1 MATLCRVISQLSSHV
16 TRWLRA
22 ANDGGQPKGSPMRP
36 HRLAIIFLA
45 AFAGAAP
52 LPALAAP
59 VWTGILGTE
68 AAVGG
73 YDSVSYFN
81 GTPVMGSDAFTT
93 RYKGATFKF
102 ANAQNLAAF
111 KAAGF
116 DELDEVGDVGVL
128 VIVDKLITHDFV
140 FIYFIFLYMRTIN
153 INSNRWNIY
162 FRFFLYELAKAHFER
177 IYSLS
182 ISVTNNSIKF
192 F

>member
-1 MATLCRVISQLSSHV
+1 
-16 TRWLRA
+16 
-22 ANDGGQPKGSPMRP
+22 MRP

-111 KAAGF
+111 KADPARYAPQYGGHCAWAAGNNYRF
-116 DELDEVGDVGVL
+116 ASDPKVWK
-128 VIVDKLITHDFV
+128 IVDGKLYLNYNLSVQGKWEKDIPGL
-140 FIYFIFLYMRTIN
+140 I
-153 INSNRWNIY
+153 
-162 FRFFLYELAKAHFER
+162 AKGNANW
-177 IYSLS
+177 
-182 ISVTNNSIKF
+182 VTLGK
-192 F
+192 